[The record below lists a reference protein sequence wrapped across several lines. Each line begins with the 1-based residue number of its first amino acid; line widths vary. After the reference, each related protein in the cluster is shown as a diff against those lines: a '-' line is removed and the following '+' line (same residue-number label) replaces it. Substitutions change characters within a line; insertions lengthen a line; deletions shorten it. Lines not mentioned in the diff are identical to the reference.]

1 VPLESGGKSGGVPDD
16 ELQEVDLFDA
26 SDWEVVSAWLH
37 SGAHHIRDQASGFL
51 QTVKSDLFEAGQ
63 ELREC
68 GKDALVL
75 ANAIPEGAATIKTAV
90 KEDVHVA
97 VAKVKEFGKSGW
109 AALDAID
116 TMMQR
121 ALTDNREP
129 RSEKPTAAPVLEWDV
144 VLERDDKEKLGV
156 ALKWIEEETD
166 LGPIVVTDIQPN
178 ALLHKWNSM
187 QVDREQPAVRREGE
201 SMRPAVVR
209 GLQVLTGDFLLSV
222 NGLSLVGCGHEE
234 KKRRL
239 RSLRDQGTKK
249 YTLGFARV
257 LADGVVLHH

>member
-1 VPLESGGKSGGVPDD
+1 VESS
-16 ELQEVDLFDA
+16 EVANEEMKEVELFDA
-26 SDWEVVSAWLH
+26 SDWEVVSQWLH
-37 SGAHHIRDQASGFL
+37 SGARHIRSQATGFL
-51 QTVKSDLFEAGQ
+51 DTVRSDLFEAGQ

-75 ANAIPEGAATIKTAV
+75 ASAIPEGAATIKTVV
-90 KEDVHVA
+90 KEDVQTAVEKVQNVA
-97 VAKVKEFGKSGW
+97 GTAW

-116 TMMQR
+116 SMMQR
-121 ALTDNREP
+121 ALLDNREP
-129 RSEKPTAAPVLEWDV
+129 GREKPAAAPVLEWEV
-144 VLERDDKEKLGV
+144 SLERGGKEKLGV
-156 ALKWIEEETD
+156 ALKWIEEATD

-178 ALLHKWNSM
+178 ALLHQWNLA
-187 QVDREQPAVRREGE
+187 QEREDREQPAVRREGE
-201 SMRPAVVR
+201 TLRPAVVR

-234 KKRRL
+234 KKKRL
-239 RSLRDQGTKK
+239 KSLKDQGAKR